1 MPKFVVTKVTIRREA
16 STSKYLSEGAHADD
30 LKELLRGVGD
40 MKSWLFKESAGKIT
54 AAWPEVPGHP
64 GHVDG
69 SDWKMYIERGKQT
82 VDRLMLTGRK
92 YVTIANKSKPDT
104 MNIEISCNAFVET
117 DTH

>member
-16 STSKYLSEGAHADD
+16 STTQYLSKGAHAND
-30 LKELLRGVGD
+30 LKELLKGVGD
-40 MKSWLFKESAGKIT
+40 MKNWVFKESGGKIV
-54 AAWPEVPGHP
+54 AAWPEVAGHP
-64 GHVDG
+64 GHVHG
-69 SDWKMYIERGKQT
+69 SDWKMYVERGKQT

-92 YVTIANKSKPDT
+92 YVTVQNKSKPDT